1 MRTIDKPFGEIDIR
15 NFLDSVK
22 KELLETIEKRPKDYI
37 LGVDED
43 KYVNYLSQLFYIHP
57 LAIDLSSKD
66 TIPGKEERKSY
77 ANSWGYEEY
86 YMTYYY
92 HVYFNFSGDPRL
104 FRVQPSCFR
113 WNLSRVPSPI
123 DFVDANRL
131 MIQVQIHE
139 KKPEIYKQEE
149 EGVIDTTFCNMENV
163 NAEINRFNTALPS
176 FAKQT
181 FESVRKKYQDDDA
194 FLSAINAHTER
205 TDVSKFVVPVVEKK
219 MPIPIVSF
227 DGQPNPMLKDNI
239 YSSILDTIDSIYKG
253 FEQLPNNYKD
263 KDEEALRDSV
273 LPMLNA
279 TYAMSGMV
287 ATGETF
293 NKNGKTD
300 ICIKHTD
307 NTNVFIAECKIWKG
321 EKLFEDAINQLFD
334 RYVTWHDTKV
344 ALIIF
349 VKQNNFT
356 EIIAKAK
363 EAIKKHPYFL
373 RTINADNPTRGSY
386 IFRHSED
393 KQRQIKLELML
404 YHFNQK

>member
-57 LAIDLSSKD
+57 LAIDLSSKKI
-66 TIPGKEERKSY
+66 IPGKEERNSY
-77 ANSWGYEEY
+77 VNNWGYEEY

-92 HVYFNFSGDPRL
+92 EVYFNFSGDPRL
-104 FRVQPSCFR
+104 FRVQPSSFS
-113 WNLSRVPSPI
+113 WSLSYVASPI
-123 DFVDANRL
+123 EFVDANRL
-131 MIQVQIHE
+131 MIKVQIHE
-139 KKPEIYKQEE
+139 KKPEIYKREE
-149 EGVIDTTFCNMENV
+149 DGVRNATFGNIENV
-163 NAEINRFNTALPS
+163 NIEINHFNTALPS
-176 FAKQT
+176 IAKQT

-205 TDVSKFVVPVVEKK
+205 TDTPKFVVPIIEKK
-219 MPIPIVSF
+219 IPIPIVSF
-227 DGQPNPMLKDNI
+227 NSQSNPLLKDNI
-239 YSSILDTIDSIYKG
+239 YSNILDIIDSIYKG
-253 FEQLPNNYKD
+253 FEQLPNNYKG

-279 TYAMSGMV
+279 TYAMSSMV

-300 ICIKHTD
+300 ICIKYTD
-307 NTNVFIAECKIWKG
+307 NTNVFIAECKIWRG
-321 EKLFEDAINQLFD
+321 EKLFEESIYQLFD

-349 VKQNNFT
+349 VKQDNFT

-373 RTINADNPTRGSY
+373 RTINAENSTRGSY
-386 IFRHSED
+386 IFRHAED